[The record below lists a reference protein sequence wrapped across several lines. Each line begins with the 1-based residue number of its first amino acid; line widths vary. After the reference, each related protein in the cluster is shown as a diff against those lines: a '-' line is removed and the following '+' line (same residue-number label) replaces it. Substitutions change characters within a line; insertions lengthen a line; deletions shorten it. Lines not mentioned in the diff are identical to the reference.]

1 MAVVLQLDGV
11 TKTYRRRGGEQV
23 TALSAASLQ
32 VHDGEFEVVYGP
44 SGSGKSTLLLGSG
57 GLLQPEKGT
66 ITVSGQDLYALSP
79 EARAVYRARHIG
91 YVFQQFHLIPFLS
104 VLENVLTPTLALSGP
119 GLRERARELVA
130 LFGLE
135 HRSDHSPA
143 ELSTGERQR
152 VALARALLHK
162 PRLLLADEPTG
173 NLDEKNAAIVIG
185 HLRQFARDGGAV
197 LVVTHDSHMDADAR
211 HLLEGGVL
219 TPDGK
224 PGRADRS

>member
-11 TKTYRRRGGEQV
+11 TKTYRRRTGEKV
-23 TALSAASLQ
+23 VALRDAALQ

-44 SGSGKSTLLLGSG
+44 SGSGKSTLLLGAG
-57 GLLQPEKGT
+57 GLLEPEKGT
-66 ITVSGQDLYALSP
+66 ITVNGQDLYALSP
-79 EARAVYRARHIG
+79 EERAVYRAKHIG

-104 VLENVLTPTLALSGP
+104 VLENVLTPTLALGGP
-119 GLRERARELVA
+119 DLRERAKELVA

-135 HRSDHSPA
+135 HRSDHPPS

-152 VALARALLHK
+152 VAMARALLHK
-162 PRLLLADEPTG
+162 PKLLLADEPTG

-185 HLRQFARDGGAV
+185 HLREFARNGGAV
-197 LVVTHDSHMDADAR
+197 LVVTHDSHMNADAR
-211 HLLEGGVL
+211 HLLEGGTL

-224 PGRADRS
+224 TGRANGS